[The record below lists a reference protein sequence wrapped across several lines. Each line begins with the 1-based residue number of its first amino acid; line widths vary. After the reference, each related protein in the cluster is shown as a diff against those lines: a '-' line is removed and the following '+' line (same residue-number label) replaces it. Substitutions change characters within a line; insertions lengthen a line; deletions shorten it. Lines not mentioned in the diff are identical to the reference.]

1 MGFAKGSIW
10 LSPAQDIPMLLQVL
24 HAQFITHDQLRQ
36 FARLRGYELNDGSFN
51 WRVRRLVENGL
62 LDRHSVRAVT
72 PKLIYSITN
81 VGKHMLADHFPVMD
95 GHRHKDAASHVNLIH
110 SLELNRLHLS
120 LAEQGVLVDWQ
131 SEMTIRAKNE
141 LTSGGYVKNYDA
153 VVTVNLRSRQIS
165 FALEYE
171 RSPKKPRT
179 YARIRSVLE
188 QEDKDKVSRFLY
200 IVPEEKLA
208 WLLLDCF
215 YETTAAIYIGL
226 FPDFME
232 SFLTMQVFEAASSQT
247 TMMIVIR

>member
-1 MGFAKGSIW
+1 MGFAKGSIS
-10 LSPAQDIPMLLQVL
+10 LSPTQDIPMLLQVL
-24 HAQFITHDQLRQ
+24 HAQFVTHDQLRQ
-36 FARLRGYELNDGSFN
+36 FGLLRGYELNGGSFN

-62 LDRHSVRAVT
+62 LERHSVRGVS
-72 PKLIYSITN
+72 PDPIYSITN

-110 SLELNRLHLS
+110 SLELNRLHLC
-120 LAEQGVLVDWQ
+120 LNEQGVVVKWQ

-141 LTSGGYVKNYDA
+141 LTSDGYVKNYDA
-153 VVTVNLRSRQIS
+153 IVTVNLYSRQIS

-179 YARIRSVLE
+179 YARIRSLLE

-208 WLLLDCF
+208 WFLLDCF
-215 YETTAAIYIGL
+215 YETTADIYVGL
-226 FPDFME
+226 FPDFMTSLLGME
-232 SFLTMQVFEAASSQT
+232 VFEAASSRT
-247 TMMIVIR
+247 TRVITI